1 MAKTIRTDTSKTGS
15 AGLEITSLDKMTRD
29 ASEVGMGVIMV
40 LAALIGIWG
49 IACLVG
55 GIANSGGVG
64 ELLSGYLTAVSGR

>member
-1 MAKTIRTDTSKTGS
+1 MAKTNTTQKDKTGS
-15 AGLEITSLDKMTRD
+15 IGLEITSIDKMSRD
-29 ASEVGMGVIMV
+29 ASEVGMGVIIV

-64 ELLSGYLTAVSGR
+64 ELMSGYLSAVTGR